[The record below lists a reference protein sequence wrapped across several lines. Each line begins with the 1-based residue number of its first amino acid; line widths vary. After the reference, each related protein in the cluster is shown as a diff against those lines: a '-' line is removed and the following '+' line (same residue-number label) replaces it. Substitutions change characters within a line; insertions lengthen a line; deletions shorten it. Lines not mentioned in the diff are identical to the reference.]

1 MSTSVTYRSICG
13 DQALPYIDCG
23 RSIRTI
29 YSRIQHY
36 IGQDDGSCPLCRY
49 FREKIGTR
57 NGFEP
62 DARLILHAQIN
73 VVHELFERNGDH
85 EMVLLLERVEDDCC

>member
-1 MSTSVTYRSICG
+1 MPSVVTYRSVAG
-13 DQALPYIDCG
+13 DQPLPYIECDRG
-23 RSIRTI
+23 IRTL

-36 IGQDDGSCPLCRY
+36 ISQDDGNCPLCRY
-49 FREKIGTR
+49 LRDKIGSR

-73 VVHELFERNGDH
+73 VIHELFERNDDH
-85 EMVLLLERVEDDCC
+85 EIALLLQRVEDDCC

>member
-1 MSTSVTYRSICG
+1 MSSVVTYRSVAG
-13 DQALPYIDCG
+13 DQPLPYIECD

-36 IGQDDGSCPLCRY
+36 ISQDDGSCPLCHY
-49 FREKIGTR
+49 FRDKIGNR

-73 VVHELFERNGDH
+73 VIHELFERNGDH
-85 EMVLLLERVEDDCC
+85 EIALLLQRVEDDCC

>member
-1 MSTSVTYRSICG
+1 MPSLTTYRNVAG
-13 DQALPYIDCG
+13 DQPLPYIECD

-36 IGQDDGSCPLCRY
+36 IRKDDGSCSLCGY
-49 FREKIGTR
+49 FRDKIGTR

-73 VVHELFERNGDH
+73 VIHELFERNGDH
-85 EMVLLLERVEDDCC
+85 EMVSLLQRVEDDCC